1 MEVMLVIDELIQIIC
16 SLVQLV
22 LLIAVAAPGLAEGFD
37 LARSPYSQLWHYPA
51 LIDYPATLGAT
62 PVYSSPGLPSK
73 GFYMLKESASPAGL
87 RRMKRTPIDPA
98 TAIGLASLGATI
110 GGVGYSSR
118 GSWNPA
124 STQFWEARGKT
135 ECSSNPFSRAY
146 CGRSNPASCSSNPFS
161 RRYCGNN

>member
-16 SLVQLV
+16 SLVQL
-22 LLIAVAAPGLAEGFD
+22 AVAAPGPAEGLG
-37 LARSPYSQLWHYPA
+37 LARSSYSQL
-51 LIDYPATLGAT
+51 YPATLGT
-62 PVYSSPGLPSK
+62 TLVYSSPGLPSK
-73 GFYMLKESASPAGL
+73 GFYMLKESPAGL

-124 STQFWEARGKT
+124 STTFWEARGKT

>member
-22 LLIAVAAPGLAEGFD
+22 LLIAVAASGLVEGFG
-37 LARSPYSQLWHYPA
+37 LARSPYSQLWHYP
-51 LIDYPATLGAT
+51 PTLGAT

-73 GFYMLKESASPAGL
+73 GFYMLKESPAGL

-124 STQFWEARGKT
+124 STKFWEARGKT

>member
-1 MEVMLVIDELIQIIC
+1 MEVKLVIGELIQITC
-16 SLVQLV
+16 SLVQL
-22 LLIAVAAPGLAEGFD
+22 AVAAPGPAEGFG
-37 LARSPYSQLWHYPA
+37 LTRSSYSRL
-51 LIDYPATLGAT
+51 YPATLGAT
-62 PVYSSPGLPSK
+62 LVYCSPGLPSR

-87 RRMKRTPIDPA
+87 RRMKRTPLDPA
-98 TAIGLASLGATI
+98 TAIGLASLGATV

-124 STQFWEARGKT
+124 STKFWEARGKT